1 MGNLANVNETARA
14 CMLKNT
20 ECVMVIEAYMYQM
33 LRRAAIQCMLNLC
46 QSPVQ
51 VERYEGQ
58 NDKMKYMVSL
68 MADEEDEI
76 VKAAS
81 GAAAMLMSASTKL
94 CQKIYEST

>member
-1 MGNLANVNETARA
+1 M
-14 CMLKNT
+14 
-20 ECVMVIEAYMYQM
+20 
-33 LRRAAIQCMLNLC
+33 
-46 QSPVQ
+46 
-51 VERYEGQ
+51 ERYEGQ